1 MEKNIS
7 ELIEKLKL
15 LITESEVLKEYTAA
29 RDEYSADKALS
40 QMTSEYN
47 AQLFILEN
55 ESKGGEDEK
64 DDLLI
69 SSVKARLDKLYGEIS
84 SSELTRRLIQAED
97 ELNLFYNTIFNEL
110 KSVAYPEEPDGG
122 GCAGDCS
129 ACGGCHF

>member
-47 AQLFILEN
+47 AQLFILET
-55 ESKGGEDEK
+55 SQ
-64 DDLLI
+64 
-69 SSVKARLDKLYGEIS
+69 R
-84 SSELTRRLIQAED
+84 
-97 ELNLFYNTIFNEL
+97 
-110 KSVAYPEEPDGG
+110 
-122 GCAGDCS
+122 AGKTKKTTY
-129 ACGGCHF
+129 